1 MWPEIIPFHA
11 AFAMKALSRRFV
23 NAATFPFI
31 YHWNC
36 LGLLC
41 CPSFVNCSLVKYVRE
56 HWTTYSMS
64 CKYVKWTSLFLFNR
78 STFFDN
84 KKSSKLVK
92 DVDCLSDWEVSNGG
106 ESEGR
111 VKEKGQ
117 RIITICINNRN
128 MSPPPPPP
136 STTRTKIDKKLQLTL
151 NSLRSYMKTLGSQRL
166 LTKSRSI
173 ASQFGLSRR
182 VGVVK
187 QPTKGW
193 QWQSCKLRWND
204 LQVWKSGL

>member
-1 MWPEIIPFHA
+1 MVKWWPKVNFMEQTLMLPEIIPFHA
-11 AFAMKALSRRFV
+11 AFAMNALSRRFV
-23 NAATFPFI
+23 NAAAFPFI
-31 YHWNC
+31 YFWNC
-36 LGLLC
+36 LGVLC

-117 RIITICINNRN
+117 RIINHLHEQQKHVTTTTTINN
-128 MSPPPPPP
+128 
-136 STTRTKIDKKLQLTL
+136 KK
-151 NSLRSYMKTLGSQRL
+151 N
-166 LTKSRSI
+166 
-173 ASQFGLSRR
+173 
-182 VGVVK
+182 
-187 QPTKGW
+187 
-193 QWQSCKLRWND
+193 
-204 LQVWKSGL
+204 

>member
-11 AFAMKALSRRFV
+11 AFAMNALSRRFV

-31 YHWNC
+31 YYWNC

-64 CKYVKWTSLFLFNR
+64 CKYVKWTSLFLFDR

-111 VKEKGQ
+111 GSNMWRRRTLHVYMGIMSSWFNALWWRLERVKEEWQEGKEMKKTIW
-117 RIITICINNRN
+117 RIYFYYN
-128 MSPPPPPP
+128 
-136 STTRTKIDKKLQLTL
+136 
-151 NSLRSYMKTLGSQRL
+151 
-166 LTKSRSI
+166 
-173 ASQFGLSRR
+173 
-182 VGVVK
+182 
-187 QPTKGW
+187 
-193 QWQSCKLRWND
+193 
-204 LQVWKSGL
+204 